1 MTWTVDKTIEFGKL
15 QRRLRNAG
23 RVIAVFD
30 PRATDLECEV
40 VRGALETIDKLQAK
54 ENELSD
60 VSGKLQQR
68 EARLRD
74 IEGQL
79 ATTEET
85 VRRLEL
91 KSAPSK
97 GITNE

>member
-1 MTWTVDKTIEFGKL
+1 MTWTIDKTIEFGKL

-23 RVIAVFD
+23 RTIAVFD

-40 VRGALETIDKLQAK
+40 VRGAIETIDKLQSK
-54 ENELSD
+54 EVELSD

-68 EARLRD
+68 EARLR
-74 IEGQL
+74 EVESKL

-85 VRRLEL
+85 VEYLEL
-91 KSAPSK
+91 NPPK
-97 GITNE
+97 GKTNV